1 MTNAA
6 KQALSS
12 FSEIILPVSLQTLQH
27 YFILTKCYGARW
39 SPSFLKEICNKRIQ
53 KNSAMLRRTF
63 VDKTRTLAIFKERFL
78 ARRRGNS

>member
-39 SPSFLKEICNKRIQ
+39 SPSFLKEICNKRI
-53 KNSAMLRRTF
+53 KKKKSAMLRTTF
-63 VDKTRTLAIFKERFL
+63 VDKTRTLTIFKERFL
-78 ARRRGNS
+78 AR

>member
-6 KQALSS
+6 NQALSS
-12 FSEIILPVSLQTLQH
+12 FAEIILPVSLQTLQY
-27 YFILTKCYGARW
+27 YFTLTKCYGARW
-39 SPSFLKEICNKRIQ
+39 SPSFLKEICNKRI
-53 KNSAMLRRTF
+53 KKKSAMLRTTF